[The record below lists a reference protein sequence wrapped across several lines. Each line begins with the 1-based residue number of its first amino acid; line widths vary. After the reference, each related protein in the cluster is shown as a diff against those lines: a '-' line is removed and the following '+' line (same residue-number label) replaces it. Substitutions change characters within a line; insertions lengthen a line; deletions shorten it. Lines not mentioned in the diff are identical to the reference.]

1 MLPAQRDEDSS
12 VRSRLRSAHLSA
24 ECSRPSA
31 HRRLRSR
38 EASEPRC
45 APTRRNTS
53 SSSALRWPRRVRIA
67 TPDGPTA
74 TKGAAIVRNDS
85 PRIDVLPST
94 TLDRQQEERY
104 GPALTFIS
112 ARHATCARRNTTNQY
127 MFLHTHTRS
136 CTSENEQP
144 PAPPRARYR

>member
-1 MLPAQRDEDSS
+1 MLPAQRDGDSF
-12 VRSRLRSAHLSA
+12 VRARLRPAHLSA

-31 HRRLRSR
+31 HRRLRSLA
-38 EASEPRC
+38 ASEPRC

-53 SSSALRWPRRVRIA
+53 SSAALKWPRRVRIA

-94 TLDRQQEERY
+94 TLEQQQEEQY
-104 GPALTFIS
+104 GRALTS
-112 ARHATCARRNTTNQY
+112 V
-127 MFLHTHTRS
+127 
-136 CTSENEQP
+136 
-144 PAPPRARYR
+144 PAI